1 MSIEILLLLL
11 LLLTYQL
18 YIAYKG
24 DVTLCSTYL
33 VYIDYNTL
41 DN

>member
-1 MSIEILLLLL
+1 MSIEILLLLF
-11 LLLTYQL
+11 LLLTSQL